1 MGDLNSGFSM
11 PGNDFFYLSSM
22 YSDKLLVEFLPKV
35 KNRAYQRYLQIQK
48 DILNG
53 NEITGMM
60 KYSSTAKYYFKESIE
75 LNEEFGFPLGSIYC
89 DITEQ
94 GFHLD
99 IGDKLKFI
107 RKFKNFNTPISSTDI
122 IANPDIFTY
131 AIRFMIGDYAFNK
144 FYLMKDK
151 YQRMYI
157 GIKNNSLDGLSSA
170 AMNRLFG
177 TTNVAFCMWKDNP
190 SVAYTYTG
198 TFNDI
203 LFNSTTSGMKRI
215 NIPKSNAMNNL
226 YPLNENNWTICITSD
241 GTRYGNYI
249 YKATN
254 INLVSENNTTLVFD
268 IPIPFVND
276 ITSRNINV
284 SIAVIQ
290 RPNRK
295 AIYAYNPSNDTVPM
309 LTLGDTNRP
318 VSIANIKMYAYD
330 MTTGAYKRRIPFES
344 NNFGKEFNDK
354 VKIESYDETKYT
366 HNDTINSIFPS
377 IFNFTNITEPIR
389 IELID
394 FVPSISNTTFD
405 NNLVPLFNNP
415 KDKSVSAENY
425 LNYLSWL
432 TINEYNSLRNLLYK
446 FNPINIYM
454 DYTDFMKSGMKLR
467 EYKFNKLMQLIASDP
482 YIYAE
487 YIKFMDHENFN
498 IIRESGS
505 PKYFK
510 FNTGITSDNDLTGT
524 NSVVMDDAFTCV
536 NKNDEVFTF
545 TEPHSFIK
553 VHSENPDAYCM
564 VFVGGRMISPTR
576 VKSKLN
582 DIYIFIPQ
590 STMKK
595 YIEEAIAKMN
605 DDTSGMHVKDN
616 MITVEIYSK
625 INRSTSNQIHYST
638 TFDATTIS
646 KKIFDGDENFK
657 FKLADLVIYN
667 KITGE
672 YIPLSKFDITAIL
685 KRATIEFDDGT
696 TDKVIGAIKD
706 IIYMGTNAGE
716 FYMTQDNV
724 KIILEEDTE
733 DYDFP
738 KDDSVS
744 GNRKD
749 NYSNFQNKEWAASDL
764 KFKINDPKLAGTEI
778 EFVYSPVSYAWDIP
792 FNRFTKDE
800 TSGKYTYSLGGFI
813 TRKDLKLFD
822 LYINGEYLEPDNYIT
837 LPNGVSIDDRI
848 VITFNG
854 IPNKLWYS
862 SDDNPII
869 QLRYNPTTY
878 NREYGTAYYIPSE
891 YAEDYNTFKTY
902 YDPFNPIFI
911 TMYECLDANH
921 YMNSDNSRVYI
932 RKSTDNPANS
942 DRVEDPNET
951 LTTLSVP
958 YTWMNKKSKT
968 DMQDLSKVSIYHPVL
983 INIHQFNNY
992 YPILVDLN
1000 RDLSFINNSHDENSR
1015 SAMDT
1020 VISNSM
1026 TN

>member
-1 MGDLNSGFSM
+1 MADLYGGFSM

-22 YSDKLLVEFLPKV
+22 YSDKLLIEFLPKV

-48 DILNG
+48 DILTT

-60 KYSSTAKYYFKESIE
+60 KYSSSAKYYFKESIE

-107 RKFKNFNTPISSTDI
+107 RKFKNFNTPISGTDI

-177 TTNVAFCMWKDNP
+177 TTNTSFCMWKDHP

-198 TFNDI
+198 TFSNI

-215 NIPKSNAMNNL
+215 NIPKSGAMNTL
-226 YPLNENNWTICITSD
+226 YPLNENNWTICVTSD
-241 GTRYGNYI
+241 ATRYGNFV

-254 INLVSENNTTLVFD
+254 INMVSENSTTLVFD
-268 IPIPFVND
+268 IPVSFVND
-276 ITSRNINV
+276 ISSRNINV

-295 AIYAYNPSNDTVPM
+295 AIYAYNPNTDTVPM

-318 VSIANIKMYAYD
+318 VSIANIKMYVYD

-344 NNFGKEFNDK
+344 DNFGKEFDAK
-354 VKIESYDETKYT
+354 VKIDSYDETQYT
-366 HNDTINSIFPS
+366 NENTIHTIFPS
-377 IFNFTNITEPIR
+377 IFEFNNITEPVR

-394 FVPSISNTTFD
+394 FTPSISNTTFD
-405 NNLVPLFNNP
+405 NNLIPLFSNP
-415 KDKSVSAENY
+415 KDDSVSAENY
-425 LNYLSWL
+425 LDYLSWL
-432 TINEYNSLRNLLYK
+432 TTNKYTIRYNLLN
-446 FNPINIYM
+446 FNPKNIYM
-454 DYTDFMKSGMKLR
+454 DYTDFLKSGMSLR
-467 EYKFNKLMQLIASDP
+467 EYKFGKLMELIASDP
-482 YIYAE
+482 YLYTE
-487 YIKFMDHENFN
+487 YVKFMDHENFN

-510 FNTGITSDNDLTGT
+510 FNTGITSDKDLTGT
-524 NSVVMDDAFTCV
+524 NDVVMDDAFTCV

-545 TEPHSFIK
+545 TEPHSYIK

-582 DIYIFIPQ
+582 DIYIFISQ

-595 YIEEAIAKMN
+595 YIEEAMTKMN
-605 DDTSGMHVKDN
+605 SDTSGLYIKDN
-616 MITVEIYSK
+616 MISVELYTK
-625 INRSTSNQIHYST
+625 IDRSASNQIHFST

-646 KKIFDGDENFK
+646 KKLFDGDENFK

-696 TDKVIGAIKD
+696 TDRVIGAIKD

-716 FYMTQDNV
+716 FYMTQDNLR
-724 KIILEEDTE
+724 IILEEDTE

-738 KDDSVS
+738 KDDSIP
-744 GNRKD
+744 GTRKD
-749 NYSNFQNKEWAASDL
+749 NYSDFQNKEWSASDL
-764 KFKINDPKLAGTEI
+764 KFRINDPKLAGTEI
-778 EFVYSPVSYAWDIP
+778 EFVYSPVSYVWDIP
-792 FNRFTKDE
+792 FSRFTKDE
-800 TSGKYTYSLGGFI
+800 TTGKYTYSLGGFI
-813 TRKDLKLFD
+813 TRDDLKLFD
-822 LYINGEYLEPDNYIT
+822 LYINGEYLEPDKYLT
-837 LPNGVSIDDRI
+837 LPKGVSIDDRI
-848 VITFNG
+848 VITFNDT
-854 IPNKLWYS
+854 PSNLWYT
-862 SDDNPII
+862 SDNNPMI

-878 NREYGTAYYIPSE
+878 NREYGYVRRIPSS
-891 YAEDYNTFKTY
+891 YLEDLETY
-902 YDPFNPIFI
+902 YRAFNPFFLC
-911 TMYECLDANH
+911 MYECMDANH

-932 RKSTDNPANS
+932 RKSIDNPS
-942 DRVEDPNET
+942 DSARQEDPNET
-951 LTTLSVP
+951 FTTLSIP
-958 YTWMNKKSKT
+958 YTWMNKKTKI
-968 DMQDLSKVSIYHPVL
+968 DLQDNSKVSIYHPILVDVS
-983 INIHQFNNY
+983 QAFEY
-992 YPILVDLN
+992 YPVLVDLN
-1000 RDLSFINNSHDENSR
+1000 RDLSFITNSKDKNSR
-1015 SAMDT
+1015 SLMDQI
-1020 VISNSM
+1020 VDSSIPN
-1026 TN
+1026 

>member
-1 MGDLNSGFSM
+1 MADLYGGFSM

-22 YSDKLLVEFLPKV
+22 YSDKLLIEFLPKV

-60 KYSSTAKYYFKESIE
+60 KYSSTTKYYFKESIE

-107 RKFKNFNTPISSTDI
+107 RKFKNFNTPISGTDI
-122 IANPDIFTY
+122 ITNPDIFTY

-177 TTNVAFCMWKDNP
+177 TTNATFCMWKDNP

-198 TFNDI
+198 TFNNI

-215 NIPKSNAMNNL
+215 NIAKSGAMNKL

-241 GTRYGNYI
+241 GTRYGNFV

-254 INLVSENNTTLVFD
+254 LNLVSENNTTLIFD
-268 IPIPFVND
+268 IPIAFVND
-276 ITSRNINV
+276 ISSRNINV

-295 AIYAYNPSNDTVPM
+295 AIYAYNPNTDTVPM

-330 MTTGAYKRRIPFES
+330 MTTGAYKKRIPFEM
-344 NNFGKEFNDK
+344 NNFGKEFDAK
-354 VKIESYDETKYT
+354 VKIENYDENNYT
-366 HNDTINSIFPS
+366 NGDLINTIFPS
-377 IFNFTNITEPIR
+377 IYHFKNITDPIR

-394 FVPSISNTTFD
+394 FLPSISNTTFD
-405 NNLVPLFNNP
+405 NNLIPLFSNP
-415 KDKSVSAENY
+415 DDESVSAENY
-425 LNYLSWL
+425 LDYLSWL
-432 TINEYNSLRNLLYK
+432 STINLNVLRSNLLS
-446 FNPINIYM
+446 FNPKNIYM

-467 EYKFNKLMQLIASDP
+467 EYKFGKLMELIASDP
-482 YIYAE
+482 YLYAE
-487 YIKFMDHENFN
+487 YVKFMDHENFN

-510 FNTGITSDNDLTGT
+510 FNTGITSDRDLTGT
-524 NSVVMDDAFTCV
+524 NDVVMDDAFTCV

-595 YIEEAIAKMN
+595 YIEEAMTKMN
-605 DDTSGMHVKDN
+605 ADTSGLYTKDN
-616 MITVEIYSK
+616 MVTVELYTK
-625 INRSTSNQIHYST
+625 IDRSSSNQIHFST

-646 KKIFDGDENFK
+646 KKLFDGDENFK

-696 TDKVIGAIKD
+696 TDRVIGAIKD

-733 DYDFP
+733 DYNFP
-738 KDDSVS
+738 TDDSIP
-744 GNRKD
+744 GTRKD
-749 NYSNFQNKEWAASDL
+749 NYSDFQNKEWAASDL
-764 KFKINDPKLAGTEI
+764 KFNINDPKLAGTEI
-778 EFVYSPVSYAWDIP
+778 EFVYSPVSYVWDIP
-792 FNRFTKDE
+792 FSRFTKDE
-800 TSGKYTYSLGGFI
+800 TTGKYTYSLGGFI

-822 LYINGEYLEPDNYIT
+822 LYINGEYLEPDKYIT

-848 VITFNG
+848 VITFDDTPSN
-854 IPNKLWYS
+854 LWYAS
-862 SDDNPII
+862 GNNPMI

-878 NREYGTAYYIPSE
+878 NREYGHELNIPSK
-891 YAEDYNTFKTY
+891 YLNDYETY
-902 YDPFNPIFI
+902 YKAFNPFFLS
-911 TMYECLDANH
+911 MYECVDANH

-932 RKSTDNPANS
+932 RKSTDNPSKTTRTA
-942 DRVEDPNET
+942 DPNET
-951 LTTLSVP
+951 FTALSIP
-958 YTWMNKKSKT
+958 YTWMTKKSKT
-968 DMQDLSKVSIYHPVL
+968 DMQDKSKVSIYHPVL
-983 INIHQFNNY
+983 IELSKINEY
-992 YPILVDLN
+992 YPVLVDLN
-1000 RDLSFINNSHDENSR
+1000 RDLSFITNSNDKNSR
-1015 SAMDT
+1015 SLIDQAIDSST
-1020 VISNSM
+1020 PN
-1026 TN
+1026 